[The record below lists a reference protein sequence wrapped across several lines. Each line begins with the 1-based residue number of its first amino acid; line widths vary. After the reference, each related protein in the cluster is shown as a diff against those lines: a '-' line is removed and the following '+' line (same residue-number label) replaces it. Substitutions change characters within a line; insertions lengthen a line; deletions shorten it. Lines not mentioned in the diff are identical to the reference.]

1 MEYTVVIASIIVFL
15 TITFLLVG
23 MLLGVKAKLLP
34 SGPVSLKINGD
45 NQVEVT
51 SGSTLLST
59 LGNNKIFLP
68 SACGGGGTCIQ
79 CKCQVLEGGGEIL
92 PTETPHF
99 SRKEVAE
106 GWRLG
111 CQVKVKQDMVIQVP
125 EEVFGIKK
133 YQATVVRNWNVAS
146 FIKEAGIE
154 VNRPD
159 DNQQSDPED
168 SVSIVVEVAADNQ
181 IWMENR
187 RVDVRAV
194 RANIQRLLAE
204 DPEAPVT
211 VKVEKG
217 AEAGVVVDVADAAR
231 ESGVGVVNWASS
243 K

>member
-1 MEYTVVIASIIVFL
+1 MRRIAKQQEDDGAEIDLTPMLDVVFIMLIFFIV
-15 TITFLLVG
+15 
-23 MLLGVKAKLLP
+23 
-34 SGPVSLKINGD
+34 
-45 NQVEVT
+45 
-51 SGSTLLST
+51 
-59 LGNNKIFLP
+59 
-68 SACGGGGTCIQ
+68 
-79 CKCQVLEGGGEIL
+79 
-92 PTETPHF
+92 
-99 SRKEVAE
+99 
-106 GWRLG
+106 
-111 CQVKVKQDMVIQVP
+111 
-125 EEVFGIKK
+125 
-133 YQATVVRNWNVAS
+133 VAS

-154 VNRPD
+154 INRPD
-159 DNQQSDPED
+159 DNQQSDPDD

-217 AEAGVVVDVADAAR
+217 AEAGVVVDVADTAR